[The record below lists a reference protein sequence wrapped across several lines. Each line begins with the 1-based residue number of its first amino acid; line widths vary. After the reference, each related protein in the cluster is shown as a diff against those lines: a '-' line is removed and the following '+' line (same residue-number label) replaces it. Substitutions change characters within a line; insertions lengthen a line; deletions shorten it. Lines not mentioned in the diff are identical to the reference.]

1 MEAWQISE
9 KGSTVIEFLKKTW
22 KFLLGI
28 AVTILGGM
36 LMFRKD
42 NTGEIIEKSTEAG
55 DEALETVKVANKVRV
70 ENDEEAENEH
80 KEKLKRIESKFREN
94 ESNLNL
100 KMRAKVKRSLNSGNA
115 EKATA
120 QLAEFLGADN
130 LDDI

>member
-1 MEAWQISE
+1 M
-9 KGSTVIEFLKKTW
+9 IEFFKKTW

-28 AVTILGGM
+28 AVAVLGGM

-55 DEALETVKVANKVRV
+55 DDALEAVKVANEIRV
-70 ENDEEAENEH
+70 ESDEEAESRHEEN
-80 KEKLKRIESKFREN
+80 LKRIEAKFKKN

-100 KMRAKVKRSLNSGNA
+100 RMRAKVKQSLDSGNA